1 MVEEK
6 KPKRRTKA
14 VIIAELPE
22 EIRKKLGES
31 KLKKMTV
38 AKLEELLKAPPEPEE
53 PVVTE
58 EQPEEPEPEPEPTA
72 RKLTF
77 DPESPVKTDTPV
89 VINGDIE
96 GYETIRGK
104 GYWMQV
110 VRQVEGSGIEFI
122 RNVPC
127 TFEGER
133 AVAVG

>member
-31 KLKKMTV
+31 SLKKMTV

-58 EQPEEPEPEPEPTA
+58 EQPEEPEPERTSP
-72 RKLTF
+72 KLTF
-77 DPESPVKTDTPV
+77 DPEPPVKTDTPV
-89 VINGDIE
+89 VINGRIE
-96 GYETIRGK
+96 GYETIKGK

-110 VRQVEGSGIEFI
+110 VRQVEESGIEFI

-133 AVAVG
+133 TVAVG